1 MSSRKIL
8 VLFFH
13 PRFEDSK
20 ANKALVGA
28 ISQDAS
34 LTFRDVYERYPDFD
48 INVHEEQQ
56 LLLNHDIIVWQ
67 HPFYWYSCPPLMK
80 QWLDLVLEHGWAYGK
95 GGTQLKGKWFINAM
109 TSGGNFEVYQ
119 KGGRNNFTYREL
131 LSPFEQTVNL
141 CQGIYLPPFIVPG
154 APKLSTSEMETYAT
168 LYSQLLEGLQGDYLN
183 ADDLTPYAY
192 FNDLSSEAWKA
203 IFSKTP

>member
-1 MSSRKIL
+1 MSPKKIL

-28 ISQDAS
+28 ISQDPS

-48 INVHEEQQ
+48 IDVHEEQQ
-56 LLLNHDIIVWQ
+56 LLLAHDIIVWQ

-80 QWLDLVLEHGWAYGK
+80 QWLDLVLEYGWAYGK
-95 GGTQLKGKWFINAM
+95 NGTQLKGKWFLNAL

-119 KGGRNNFTYREL
+119 KEGRNNFTYREL

-141 CQGIYLPPFIVPG
+141 CQGIYLPPFIVPS
-154 APKLSTSEMETYAT
+154 APRLSPVELEDYGGF
-168 LYSQLLEGLQGDYLN
+168 YYQVLEGLKLN
-183 ADDLTPYAY
+183 NLEADDLTRYAY